1 MDCIVHGVAKSQTGL
16 RDGKGKKYQN
26 IPWKTERISD
36 THFYLRM
43 DGSLLKKKH
52 THTHTHTCSLFSMRS
67 HCSKH
72 FFNMLTHFTLTVWPR
87 VALVITAVH
96 FLSQCLSSACMLV

>member
-36 THFYLRM
+36 THFSLRM
-43 DGSLLKKKH
+43 DGSLLKH
-52 THTHTHTCSLFSMRS
+52 THTHTHT
-67 HCSKH
+67 H
-72 FFNMLTHFTLTVWPR
+72 TLVRYLVCAATV
-87 VALVITAVH
+87 LST
-96 FLSQCLSSACMLV
+96 FLIC